1 MTDSD
6 RDISYDTTRRI
17 CSLLTDLCLG
27 PAWGAAS
34 DPKRSYAIKD
44 KIVYSM
50 VVRKSLMH

>member
-1 MTDSD
+1 MTDYD
-6 RDISYDTTRRI
+6 RDISYDITRRI

-34 DPKRSYAIKD
+34 DPKRSYAIED
-44 KIVYSM
+44 KNVYSM